1 MEIINVVP
9 RGFCKGVVRA
19 IELAKQTALKYPD
32 RQITVLGELVHNKYV
47 VEALRNNRIRT
58 VEDKSKSRLQ
68 LLDEIDEGVV
78 IFSAHGVSDEV
89 IRKAES
95 KGLILVNA
103 TCDDVIHTQNLIHE
117 HLQDG
122 FEILYIGQPSHP
134 EAQAIVAIDL
144 THIHLITSLQDI
156 SVLNFD
162 NSFVFVTNQT
172 TMSQY
177 DTQDLMSAIA
187 LKYPLADISNEICS
201 ATRLRQDAVMKLEAI
216 DCLIVVGDVNSNNTN
231 MLAKIGQEKGIKHVF
246 RIESAEDLPAEIIK
260 SCQRVAI
267 TAGASTPYFLIKQVN
282 DFCHALAEN
291 RKPDQT
297 FIDSSLIL

>member
-47 VEALRNNRIRT
+47 VEALRNNRILT

-68 LLDEIDEGVV
+68 LLDEINEGVV

-89 IRKAES
+89 IQRAEA

-103 TCDDVIHTQNLIHE
+103 TCDDVIHTQNLIRE
-117 HLQDG
+117 HLQEG
-122 FEILYIGQPSHP
+122 FDILYIGQRSHP
-134 EAQAIVAIDL
+134 EAQAIAAMDINR
-144 THIHLITSLQDI
+144 IHLITAIQD
-156 SVLNFD
+156 LNELTLGD
-162 NSFVFVTNQT
+162 SKVFVTNQT

-177 DTQDLMSAIA
+177 DTHDLMSAIA
-187 LKYPLADISNEICS
+187 RKFPQADISNEICS
-201 ATRLRQDAVMKLEAI
+201 ATRLRQDAVKKLENV
-216 DCLIVVGDVNSNNTN
+216 DCLIVVGDINSNNTT
-231 MLAKIGQEKGIKHVF
+231 MLAKIGQEKGIRHVF
-246 RIESAEDLPAEIIK
+246 RIESAEDLPIEIVK

-282 DFCHALAEN
+282 DFCSALAED
-291 RKPDQT
+291 RLPDRQR
-297 FIDSSLIL
+297 IDSSLIL